1 MLVTFFRPDFALATI
16 TLTLTLEFCMHP
28 LQFFIRPLSNE
39 MAKRT
44 QLAHTIRG
52 IAWQL
57 TTPATAVKANSRLD
71 FAFVLGL
78 APHVRWYA
86 APSRHSA
93 KPAYA
98 HTKTILRLAHDR
110 WQRSLGELDLNSVEL
125 ALCSLTDTQLDYA
138 VNMIDKQLC
147 PSFNLLNHL
156 ERLDLMKPSET
167 IPLDVMD
174 KLTMALASLEASLL
188 AKDPMMPQHLRA
200 THSLLITYPETVHLL
215 DDEEIARIID
225 GAEILT
231 KTEIVKAVASKAATG
246 TRKKVS
252 ASDL

>member
-1 MLVTFFRPDFALATI
+1 
-16 TLTLTLEFCMHP
+16 
-28 LQFFIRPLSNE
+28 

-57 TTPATAVKANSRLD
+57 TTPATAVKPNSRLD

-93 KPAYA
+93 KPQNVHARR
-98 HTKTILRLAHDR
+98 ILELASYY
-110 WQRSLGELDLNSVEL
+110 WQRSLGELDLNAIEL
-125 ALCSLTDTQLDYA
+125 ALCSLHESQLEYA
-138 VNMIDKQLC
+138 LFMLDKQLC
-147 PSFNLLNHL
+147 PSFNLLTND
-156 ERLDLMKPSET
+156 ERLSLMKPSET

-188 AKDPMMPQHLRA
+188 AKDPMMPQHLRS

-215 DDEEIARIID
+215 DDEEIAHIID

-231 KTEIVKAVASKAATG
+231 KTEIVKATASKAATG

>member
-1 MLVTFFRPDFALATI
+1 MT
-16 TLTLTLEFCMHP
+16 P
-28 LQFFIRPLSNE
+28 LPFFIKPLSNE
-39 MAKRT
+39 LAKRT

-78 APHVRWYA
+78 APHVRWFA

-93 KPAYA
+93 KPQNTHA
-98 HTKTILRLAHDR
+98 KVILTLAANY
-110 WQRSLGELDLNSVEL
+110 WQRSLAELDLNSIEL
-125 ALCSLTDTQLDYA
+125 ALCSLHESQLEFA
-138 VNMIDKQLC
+138 VEMIHKQLYPGFAFLA
-147 PSFNLLNHL
+147 PS
-156 ERLDLMKPSET
+156 ERSLFMKPSET

-215 DDEEIARIID
+215 DDAEISCIID